1 MNSSQLS
8 ERLKNPKIDDFFVL
22 DIDST
27 LVTTF
32 QRNQAILDQFI
43 KDYCQTHPSE
53 CEKLAQ
59 ASCQLGDYGINTALN
74 RIGFKS
80 EKAEF
85 DDFLHNYWRER
96 FFTNDYLHSD
106 QPTEGA
112 IAWTNS
118 LLEKEIGFVFLTARH
133 FENMWPGT
141 LSSLKALNFP
151 IHEQNLILKEDLS
164 VDDEIYKTH
173 TLQRLKDENK
183 DKTIWFIDNEPV
195 VLHQIKKDHPEVKL
209 VWFDSCHSGRM
220 QVPPETPTIKSF
232 NF

>member
-1 MNSSQLS
+1 M
-8 ERLKNPKIDDFFVL
+8 
-22 DIDST
+22 
-27 LVTTF
+27 
-32 QRNQAILDQFI
+32 
-43 KDYCQTHPSE
+43 
-53 CEKLAQ
+53 
-59 ASCQLGDYGINTALN
+59 
-74 RIGFKS
+74 
-80 EKAEF
+80 
-85 DDFLHNYWRER
+85 
-96 FFTNDYLHSD
+96 HSD